1 MKSLLLFIL
10 VIVCS
15 SDLLAESRYITDETY
30 VPLRSSP
37 CGRCSIL
44 IGGLKTGTSLTFLKE
59 ETPEGESQPW
69 SQVKTKSGTVGWMP
83 SQYLESQQ
91 VAKYRLK
98 TLQARI
104 DALTAQN
111 SELKN
116 QVQQAESTVNTLTED
131 IEKLTSAKQSISSEL
146 SHVKQI
152 SSDSIN
158 LLNQNQELL
167 KRNKMLQGEVNV
179 LSASNEKLR
188 SRTSQTWFLYGGIL
202 VAISSILAVLLP
214 HLKRRKKFSEW
225 G

>member
-1 MKSLLLFIL
+1 MKYLLLFIL
-10 VIVCS
+10 TIFCAME
-15 SDLLAESRYITDETY
+15 LLAETRYITDETY

-44 IGGLKTGTSLTFLKE
+44 IGGLKTGTALTLLKE
-59 ETPEGESQPW
+59 ETPQGESHPW
-69 SQVKTKSGTVGWMP
+69 SQVETANGTVGWMP
-83 SQYLESQQ
+83 SQYLESEQ

-98 TLQARI
+98 SLQARV
-104 DALTAQN
+104 DSLTEQN
-111 SELKN
+111 SALKS
-116 QVQQAESTVNTLTED
+116 QLQQTESAVNTLNED
-131 IEKLTSAKQSISSEL
+131 IEKLSSAKQSISNEL

-152 SSDSIN
+152 SGDSIN
-158 LLNQNQELL
+158 LLSQNQELL
-167 KRNKMLQGEVNV
+167 KRNKMLQGEVDV

-202 VAISSILAVLLP
+202 VAISSILAALLP